1 MRKRP
6 KTLESTSKIRTIHPL
21 DPEMSVIRQAADIIR
36 FGGVVVFPTRNL
48 YGLGADAMNLKAVE
62 RVFDLKRRPSDK
74 PVSIL
79 IKSRKDLDS
88 LVTDIPNAAHK
99 LMDAFWPGRIT
110 LVYNAR
116 PEVPSVLTAGT
127 GKIGIRLPEHPVAV
141 ALVNMLDHP
150 ITATSANISGME
162 GVHRIDDLPE
172 DFIKEISMILDAGIL
187 KKGTGSTVVDMTT
200 DPPTILREGEVS
212 FNEVFQHII
221 SAL

>member
-1 MRKRP
+1 
-6 KTLESTSKIRTIHPL
+6 LEDKSNIRTINPR
-21 DPEMSVIRQAADIIR
+21 DPEMSVITQAADIIR

-48 YGLGADAMNLKAVE
+48 YGLGADAMNSKAVE
-62 RVFDLKRRPSDK
+62 HVFGIKRRPADK

-110 LVYNAR
+110 LVFNAR

-141 ALVNMLDHP
+141 ALVKMLDHP

-172 DFIKEISMILDAGIL
+172 ELIQEVSMVLDAGPL
-187 KKGTGSTVVDMTT
+187 KGGNGSTVVDVTT
-200 DPPTILREGEVS
+200 TPPTMLREGEVS
-212 FNEVFQHII
+212 GKEILDRIMSSV
-221 SAL
+221 